1 MLEPILERAADIAWA
16 IAFFAFLGLGLAAY
30 ERGVRRSEE
39 ARREHAAE
47 VERASRAAY
56 AEAKRVRKDVW
67 A

>member
-1 MLEPILERAADIAWA
+1 MLREIIDILVMVGGPFLI
-16 IAFFAFLGLGLAAY
+16 LGLAIAAY

-47 VERASRAAY
+47 VERASRTAY